1 MVDKTNNLKKVK
13 LLVSIGDT
21 KQDDLLNLLLEDN
34 EARLLSYINQD
45 GNNIVTYPTEISWL
59 LREITVRRFN
69 RIGDEGKKSS
79 SESDVSATWSDDDVF
94 DYAVYLNKYR
104 TKKGGNG
111 IARFI

>member
-1 MVDKTNNLKKVK
+1 MATDNLSKIK
-13 LLVSIGDT
+13 LLLSLED
-21 KQDDLLNLLLEDN
+21 KNQDDLLNLLLEDD

-45 GNNIVTYPTEISWL
+45 GGNVNTFPSELAWL

-79 SESDVSATWSDDDVF
+79 SESDVSSTWSEDDVQDF
-94 DYAVYLNKYR
+94 AVYIDRYR
-104 TKKGGNG
+104 HKTGNRG